1 MASYSLQTTGCWL
14 PWAVTIHHHDDPK
27 KLWSRSS
34 YSVAIATCS
43 WAQIYMV
50 ALPWQLLIH
59 CYKHDSHAHTT
70 QLPTLPP
77 WVHVSPVI
85 TERNVS
91 RWRLSVKISPHKIL
105 VCHFSH
111 HTVKLLIYDY
121 STVHTVSIL
130 AGPYP
135 HGTVSTPLL
144 NTFALISARV
154 LETGAEIQRH

>member
-1 MASYSLQTTGCWL
+1 
-14 PWAVTIHHHDDPK
+14 
-27 KLWSRSS
+27 
-34 YSVAIATCS
+34 
-43 WAQIYMV
+43 MV
-50 ALPWQLLIH
+50 APPT
-59 CYKHDSHAHTT
+59 K
-70 QLPTLPP
+70 LPTLPP

-111 HTVKLLIYDY
+111 HTVKLLPCQLIYDY

-154 LETGAEIQRH
+154 LETLRSRDTSEVGLGSLCGYSAKKERSMEIMPITVLLALALLWPGTPAMTTG